1 MKKLIWK
8 HSINLIIKI
17 LLLIGFSLGL
27 YYTLE
32 SSAFMSTSTFLYY
45 TIQSNIWIAAITF
58 VSLFFDVFSII
69 KKRDINLP
77 YIIYLIK
84 FIATVAITITF
95 TVFFCLLAPS
105 MIQQGQGAYLST
117 ASNLFPHLIVP
128 ILALFDFFYSDKTSS
143 MKRFDF
149 FWGIST
155 PLYYLAFANICYAS
169 NITFGGNLKFPYY
182 FLDFETNGWFTI
194 TSKTIGVFYWI
205 IILLIYVTLLSL
217 LIFSIKNKI
226 NKNAI
231 KCVKI

>member
-1 MKKLIWK
+1 MK
-8 HSINLIIKI
+8 S
-17 LLLIGFSLGL
+17 
-27 YYTLE
+27 
-32 SSAFMSTSTFLYY
+32 
-45 TIQSNIWIAAITF
+45 
-58 VSLFFDVFSII
+58 FDI
-69 KKRDINLP
+69 
-77 YIIYLIK
+77 
-84 FIATVAITITF
+84 
-95 TVFFCLLAPS
+95 
-105 MIQQGQGAYLST
+105 
-117 ASNLFPHLIVP
+117 
-128 ILALFDFFYSDKTSS
+128 
-143 MKRFDF
+143 

-194 TSKTIGVFYWI
+194 QSKTIGVFYWI